1 VVIDKGE
8 HDPARGSNMKLFAR
22 HDIQARRLR
31 LRGRRAILIPV
42 AVVAVVL
49 ALALAW
55 VLFNAVL
62 RFVTL
67 D

>member
-8 HDPARGSNMKLFAR
+8 HDPARGSNMKLFVR
-22 HDIQARRLR
+22 HDTQARRPR
-31 LRGRRAILIPV
+31 QRGRRAILIAV
-42 AVVAVVL
+42 AVAAVAV
-49 ALALAW
+49 ALAW
-55 VLFNAVL
+55 LIFNAVL